1 MWRGPIFNVA
11 RPFQGRE
18 TRIGICHD
26 VDMAHRRPP
35 RLLPECYQG
44 FGRYSLTISSHDRD
58 ELFTSS
64 EYVERA
70 TVDLLRTL
78 ADYRFDGIA
87 YCFMPDHFHGLF
99 EGTSPDSDVRKFVCM
114 FKQRSAFAHKRLT
127 GGNLWQDGYHDR
139 MRRREE
145 ATRDVVAYILENP
158 VRAGLCTDY
167 RQYPF
172 SGSSVYSMEEL
183 IDLVSTRPRP

>member
-35 RLLPECYQG
+35 RLVPDCYRG
-44 FGRYSLTISSHDRD
+44 FGRYLLTICTRDRH
-58 ELFTSS
+58 ELFTSP
-64 EYVERA
+64 ECVERT
-70 TVDLLRTL
+70 TV
-78 ADYRFDGIA
+78 
-87 YCFMPDHFHGLF
+87 
-99 EGTSPDSDVRKFVCM
+99 EM

-139 MRRREE
+139 VRRREE